1 MNGGCIARMGFH
13 NEHGE
18 VNMHGNRMNWNRY
31 AKKKKRHERRGR
43 GQRSVTITSKREGNI
58 SETTR

>member
-1 MNGGCIARMGFH
+1 MGFH

-31 AKKKKRHERRGR
+31 AKKKEKD
-43 GQRSVTITSKREGNI
+43 
-58 SETTR
+58 TRDVGGDKGA